1 MYGRWLFTC
10 SVLLSLLSIAMSYIL
25 NILCSLRSSIWIGKC
40 VCDQYVTS
48 KMVRFNY
55 TLFKKE
61 VVTVSP
67 KSVSYFMLL
76 LWHLKF
82 WPNRVYVLWCSPTQV
97 VMLVSKIRCRCICW
111 LSLFLINDLRL
122 FHASLYWL
130 PSEVSILNFCLQ

>member
-1 MYGRWLFTC
+1 MYGHWLFTC

-48 KMVRFNY
+48 KMVHFNY

-82 WPNRVYVLWCSPTQV
+82 WPNRVWVLWCSPTPV
-97 VMLVSKIRCRCICW
+97 VMIVSKVR
-111 LSLFLINDLRL
+111 SVKKDLRL
-122 FHASLYWL
+122 FHSSLYRL
-130 PSEVSILNFCLQ
+130 PSEVLILVKYFSFQ